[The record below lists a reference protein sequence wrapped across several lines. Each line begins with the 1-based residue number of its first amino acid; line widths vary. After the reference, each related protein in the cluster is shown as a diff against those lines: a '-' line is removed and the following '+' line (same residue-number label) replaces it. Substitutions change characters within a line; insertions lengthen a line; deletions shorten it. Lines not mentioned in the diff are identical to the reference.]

1 MTPIFYFWDGRA
13 LCFGWTERCCR
24 NPLKNNNTA
33 GGRSLPLVLRTRGP
47 ALLGAGGPLTYFH
60 SRGHYDDRYMAG
72 LREQSMHTPNYPPL
86 TSIAFQDTGQHMVI
100 RE

>member
-33 GGRSLPLVLRTRGP
+33 GGSSLPLVLRTRGP
-47 ALLGAGGPLTYFH
+47 ALLGAGGPLIASPLLAEF
-60 SRGHYDDRYMAG
+60 SRRRALTLLNRLRQEKGCPVSG
-72 LREQSMHTPNYPPL
+72 LSYRPHL
-86 TSIAFQDTGQHMVI
+86 AI
-100 RE
+100 